1 MSKLEKMFESPIFAK
16 LQEWGGKVQSNK
28 VIASISNGMM
38 AIMSLVLAGAA
49 FMIIATLLNV
59 AGVIETTDQVY
70 QWLCVPYNMTMGLIS
85 LPIAFAV
92 GYSYSNAL
100 GMKGAMANGLVTMI
114 LFLMVAAPSQSVTLG
129 ESTATMIP
137 TQFLGGPGI
146 FVAMFLPIISV
157 RIIKFCKDKNATI
170 KMPDSI
176 PPYLVDSFANI
187 VPLVINLV
195 LWEGL
200 SILCQVLMNGA
211 TLPALIMGI
220 ISIPLSG
227 LTSTPGMFVLLA
239 ISMLAWT
246 LGLHGQGIVSVVTLP
261 AMMTAFGT
269 NAELVAAGQPT
280 VFAPIFTFM
289 LATSAGGAGQGIV
302 SVVTLP
308 AMMTAFGTNA
318 ELVAAGQPTVFAPIF
333 TFMLATSA
341 GGAGNMLSLAVCCLR
356 SKSERLRAV
365 GKAGLVPAIFN
376 ISEPMIFG
384 TPVMYNP
391 LIAIPMIL
399 NSLICMGVV
408 FADRHPDDPQLPDL
422 HGRRVPGLLR
432 GLLPE
437 PLHPDAYPAAG
448 RPRHLPGLYGLA
460 ERADPGRVLRD
471 RLRRVHPVRQDVRQ
485 AVPR

>member
-92 GYSYSNAL
+92 GYSYSKNL
-100 GMKGAMANGLVTMI
+100 GMKGALANGLVTMV
-114 LFLMVAAPSQSVTLG
+114 LFLMVAAPVQSVDVNG
-129 ESTATMIP
+129 SATNMIP
-137 TQFLGGPGI
+137 TSFLGGPGI

-269 NAELVAAGQPT
+269 NAELVAAGQAT
-280 VFAPIFTFM
+280 EFAPIFLFM
-289 LATSAGGAGQGIV
+289 SATA
-302 SVVTLP
+302 
-308 AMMTAFGTNA
+308 
-318 ELVAAGQPTVFAPIF
+318 
-333 TFMLATSA
+333 A
-341 GGAGNMLSLAVCCLR
+341 GGAGNMLSLAACCLR
-356 SKSERLRAV
+356 AKSERLRAV
-365 GKAGLVPAIFN
+365 GKAGVVPAIFN

-391 LIAIPMIL
+391 IIAIPMVL
-399 NSLICMGVV
+399 NSLLCMGLIYVG
-408 FADRHPDDPQLPDL
+408 FAVGFFQNPYILMLTPLP
-422 HGRRVPGLLR
+422 V
-432 GLLPE
+432 
-437 PLHPDAYPAAG
+437 
-448 RPRHLPGLYGLA
+448 GLA
-460 ERADPGRVLRD
+460 TFLSSMAWQNIFIPVLCFVVGVVCFWPFVRMYDKQCLADE
-471 RLRRVHPVRQDVRQ
+471 Q
-485 AVPR
+485 AANEQAAA

>member
-59 AGVIETTDQVY
+59 AGVLETTDQVY

-289 LATSAGGAGQGIV
+289 LATSAGGAG
-302 SVVTLP
+302 
-308 AMMTAFGTNA
+308 
-318 ELVAAGQPTVFAPIF
+318 
-333 TFMLATSA
+333 
-341 GGAGNMLSLAVCCLR
+341 NMLSLAVGCLR

-408 FADRHPDDPQLPDL
+408 FLGFSVGFFQNPYILMLTPLPVGLSTFLASMAWQNVLIPVVCFVIAFVVYTPFVKMYDKQCLAD
-422 HGRRVPGLLR
+422 
-432 GLLPE
+432 E
-437 PLHPDAYPAAG
+437 EAAN
-448 RPRHLPGLYGLA
+448 
-460 ERADPGRVLRD
+460 E
-471 RLRRVHPVRQDVRQ
+471 Q
-485 AVPR
+485 AAA

>member
-187 VPLVINLV
+187 VPLVINL
-195 LWEGL
+195 
-200 SILCQVLMNGA
+200 
-211 TLPALIMGI
+211 
-220 ISIPLSG
+220 
-227 LTSTPGMFVLLA
+227 
-239 ISMLAWT
+239 
-246 LGLHGQGIVSVVTLP
+246 
-261 AMMTAFGT
+261 
-269 NAELVAAGQPT
+269 
-280 VFAPIFTFM
+280 
-289 LATSAGGAGQGIV
+289 
-302 SVVTLP
+302 
-308 AMMTAFGTNA
+308 
-318 ELVAAGQPTVFAPIF
+318 
-333 TFMLATSA
+333 
-341 GGAGNMLSLAVCCLR
+341 
-356 SKSERLRAV
+356 
-365 GKAGLVPAIFN
+365 
-376 ISEPMIFG
+376 
-384 TPVMYNP
+384 
-391 LIAIPMIL
+391 
-399 NSLICMGVV
+399 
-408 FADRHPDDPQLPDL
+408 
-422 HGRRVPGLLR
+422 
-432 GLLPE
+432 
-437 PLHPDAYPAAG
+437 
-448 RPRHLPGLYGLA
+448 
-460 ERADPGRVLRD
+460 
-471 RLRRVHPVRQDVRQ
+471 
-485 AVPR
+485 

>member
-59 AGVIETTDQVY
+59 AGVLETTDQVY

-195 LWEGL
+195 VWEGL
-200 SILCQVLMNGA
+200 SVLCQVLMNGA

-261 AMMTAFGT
+261 AMMA
-269 NAELVAAGQPT
+269 
-280 VFAPIFTFM
+280 
-289 LATSAGGAGQGIV
+289 
-302 SVVTLP
+302 
-308 AMMTAFGTNA
+308 AFGTNA

-341 GGAGNMLSLAVCCLR
+341 GGAGNMLSLAACCLR

-399 NSLICMGVV
+399 NSLICMGFV
-408 FADRHPDDPQLPDL
+408 FLGFSVGFFQNPYILMLTPLP
-422 HGRRVPGLLR
+422 V
-432 GLLPE
+432 
-437 PLHPDAYPAAG
+437 
-448 RPRHLPGLYGLA
+448 GLA
-460 ERADPGRVLRD
+460 TFLASMAWQNVLIPVVCFVIAFVVYTPFVKMYDKQCLADEEAANE
-471 RLRRVHPVRQDVRQ
+471 Q
-485 AVPR
+485 AAA

>member
-59 AGVIETTDQVY
+59 AGVLETTDQVY

-195 LWEGL
+195 VWEGL
-200 SILCQVLMNGA
+200 SVLCQVLMNGA

-261 AMMTAFGT
+261 AMMA
-269 NAELVAAGQPT
+269 
-280 VFAPIFTFM
+280 
-289 LATSAGGAGQGIV
+289 
-302 SVVTLP
+302 
-308 AMMTAFGTNA
+308 AFGTNA

-341 GGAGNMLSLAVCCLR
+341 GGAGNMLPLAVCCLR

-399 NSLICMGVV
+399 NSLICMGFV
-408 FADRHPDDPQLPDL
+408 FLGFSVGFFQNPYILMLTPLP
-422 HGRRVPGLLR
+422 V
-432 GLLPE
+432 
-437 PLHPDAYPAAG
+437 
-448 RPRHLPGLYGLA
+448 GLA
-460 ERADPGRVLRD
+460 TFLASMAWQNVLIPVVCFVIAFVVYTPFVKMYDKQCLADEEAANE
-471 RLRRVHPVRQDVRQ
+471 Q
-485 AVPR
+485 AAA

>member
-289 LATSAGGAGQGIV
+289 LATS
-302 SVVTLP
+302 S
-308 AMMTAFGTNA
+308 
-318 ELVAAGQPTVFAPIF
+318 
-333 TFMLATSA
+333 
-341 GGAGNMLSLAVCCLR
+341 GGAGNMLYLAVCCLR

-408 FADRHPDDPQLPDL
+408 FLGFSVGFFQNPYILMLTPLP
-422 HGRRVPGLLR
+422 V
-432 GLLPE
+432 
-437 PLHPDAYPAAG
+437 
-448 RPRHLPGLYGLA
+448 GLA
-460 ERADPGRVLRD
+460 TFLASMAWQNVLIPVVCFVIAFVVYTPFVKMYDKQCLADEEAANE
-471 RLRRVHPVRQDVRQ
+471 Q
-485 AVPR
+485 AAA

>member
-59 AGVIETTDQVY
+59 AGVLETTDQVY

-195 LWEGL
+195 VWEGL
-200 SILCQVLMNGA
+200 SVLCQVLMNGA

-261 AMMTAFGT
+261 AMMA
-269 NAELVAAGQPT
+269 
-280 VFAPIFTFM
+280 
-289 LATSAGGAGQGIV
+289 
-302 SVVTLP
+302 
-308 AMMTAFGTNA
+308 AFGTNA

-365 GKAGLVPAIFN
+365 GKAGLVPRDLQHFRADDLRH
-376 ISEPMIFG
+376 PG
-384 TPVMYNP
+384 HVQP
-391 LIAIPMIL
+391 
-399 NSLICMGVV
+399 
-408 FADRHPDDPQLPDL
+408 ADRHPDDSQLPDL
-422 HGRRVPGLLR
+422 HGLRVPGLLR

-437 PLHPDAYPAAG
+437 PLHPDAHPAAG
-448 RPRHLPGLYGLA
+448 RPRHLPGLHGLA
-460 ERADPGRVLRD
+460 ERADPSRVLRD

>member
-1 MSKLEKMFESPIFAK
+1 MSKLDKMFESPFFVK

-28 VIASISNGMM
+28 VISAISNGMM
-38 AIMSLVLAGAA
+38 SIMSLVIAGAA
-49 FMIIATLLNV
+49 FMILATLLDI
-59 AGVIETTDQVY
+59 AGVLETTDQVY
-70 QWLCVPYNMTMGLIS
+70 HWLCVPYNMTMGLIS

-92 GYSYSNAL
+92 GYSYSKNL
-100 GMKGAMANGLVTMI
+100 GMKGALANGLVTMV
-114 LFLMVAAPSQSVTLG
+114 LFLMVAAPVQSVDVNG
-129 ESTATMIP
+129 SATNMIP
-137 TQFLGGPGI
+137 TSFLGGPGI

-269 NAELVAAGQPT
+269 NAELVAAGQAT
-280 VFAPIFTFM
+280 EFAPIFLFM
-289 LATSAGGAGQGIV
+289 SATA
-302 SVVTLP
+302 
-308 AMMTAFGTNA
+308 
-318 ELVAAGQPTVFAPIF
+318 
-333 TFMLATSA
+333 A
-341 GGAGNMLSLAVCCLR
+341 GGAGNMLSLAACCLR
-356 SKSERLRAV
+356 AKSERLRAV
-365 GKAGLVPAIFN
+365 GKAGVVPAIFN

-391 LIAIPMIL
+391 IIAIPMVL
-399 NSLICMGVV
+399 NSLLCMGLIYVG
-408 FADRHPDDPQLPDL
+408 FAVGFFQNPYILMLTPLP
-422 HGRRVPGLLR
+422 V
-432 GLLPE
+432 
-437 PLHPDAYPAAG
+437 
-448 RPRHLPGLYGLA
+448 GLA
-460 ERADPGRVLRD
+460 TFLSSMAWQNIFIPVLCFVVGVVCFWPFVRMYDKQCLADE
-471 RLRRVHPVRQDVRQ
+471 Q
-485 AVPR
+485 AANEQAAA

>member
-59 AGVIETTDQVY
+59 AGVLETTDQVY

-195 LWEGL
+195 VWEGL
-200 SILCQVLMNGA
+200 SVLCQVLMNGA

-246 LGLHGQGIVSVVTLP
+246 LGLH
-261 AMMTAFGT
+261 
-269 NAELVAAGQPT
+269 
-280 VFAPIFTFM
+280 
-289 LATSAGGAGQGIV
+289 GQGIV

-399 NSLICMGVV
+399 NSLICMGFV
-408 FADRHPDDPQLPDL
+408 FLGFSVGFFQNPYILMLTPLP
-422 HGRRVPGLLR
+422 V
-432 GLLPE
+432 
-437 PLHPDAYPAAG
+437 
-448 RPRHLPGLYGLA
+448 GLA
-460 ERADPGRVLRD
+460 TFLASMAWQNVLI
-471 RLRRVHPVRQDVRQ
+471 PVVCFVIAFVVYTPFVKMYDKQCLDDEEAANEQ
-485 AVPR
+485 AAA

>member
-59 AGVIETTDQVY
+59 AGVLETTDQVY

-227 LTSTPGMFVLLA
+227 LTSTPRHVRPAGD
-239 ISMLAWT
+239 
-246 LGLHGQGIVSVVTLP
+246 LHARLDSRP
-261 AMMTAFGT
+261 A
-269 NAELVAAGQPT
+269 
-280 VFAPIFTFM
+280 
-289 LATSAGGAGQGIV
+289 
-302 SVVTLP
+302 
-308 AMMTAFGTNA
+308 
-318 ELVAAGQPTVFAPIF
+318 
-333 TFMLATSA
+333 
-341 GGAGNMLSLAVCCLR
+341 R
-356 SKSERLRAV
+356 SGYRLR
-365 GKAGLVPAIFN
+365 
-376 ISEPMIFG
+376 
-384 TPVMYNP
+384 
-391 LIAIPMIL
+391 
-399 NSLICMGVV
+399 
-408 FADRHPDDPQLPDL
+408 RHPAGHDDRLRHQRRARRRRPAHCVRPDL
-422 HGRRVPGLLR
+422 HF
-432 GLLPE
+432 
-437 PLHPDAYPAAG
+437 HAG
-448 RPRHLPGLYGLA
+448 H
-460 ERADPGRVLRD
+460 
-471 RLRRVHPVRQDVRQ
+471 LRRRCR
-485 AVPR
+485 

>member
-59 AGVIETTDQVY
+59 AGAIETTDQVY

-261 AMMTAFGT
+261 AMMTAFG
-269 NAELVAAGQPT
+269 PT
-280 VFAPIFTFM
+280 P
-289 LATSAGGAGQGIV
+289 S
-302 SVVTLP
+302 SSPP
-308 AMMTAFGTNA
+308 AS
-318 ELVAAGQPTVFAPIF
+318 PPC
-333 TFMLATSA
+333 SP
-341 GGAGNMLSLAVCCLR
+341 R
-356 SKSERLRAV
+356 SSPSCWPPPPA
-365 GKAGLVPAIFN
+365 VPATCCP
-376 ISEPMIFG
+376 SPCAACALS
-384 TPVMYNP
+384 PSVCAP
-391 LIAIPMIL
+391 WA
-399 NSLICMGVV
+399 
-408 FADRHPDDPQLPDL
+408 R
-422 HGRRVPGLLR
+422 
-432 GLLPE
+432 
-437 PLHPDAYPAAG
+437 PASF
-448 RPRHLPGLYGLA
+448 PRSSTFPS
-460 ERADPGRVLRD
+460 R
-471 RLRRVHPVRQDVRQ
+471 
-485 AVPR
+485 